1 MWTAAAL
8 KSEARPFDAP
18 IWRVVEEQWK
28 PATVRITDTLDEQAL
43 LEQILD
49 DVKPS
54 FPLETAGFDFL
65 IATPFRYAPY
75 PEGSRFRRAGQA
87 EGVFYGS
94 ETPETAIAEMAFYRL
109 LFFKEAPGAALP
121 AKPTEY
127 TAFKVRVNTQAL
139 SDLTQP
145 PLDTDEAIWTDPTNY
160 GPCQDFAD
168 TARTAQIEAIRYTSV
183 RDPDAGKNI
192 AVLSLKAFASP
203 KPEATQTWRIYL
215 RPHIVQV
222 WREHPKYEREYANAW
237 FAADPRVK

>member
-8 KSEARPFDAP
+8 KSEAISFDAP

-28 PATVRITDTLDEQAL
+28 PATVRITDTLAEQAL

-49 DVKPS
+49 DAKPS
-54 FPLETAGFDFL
+54 LPPEAACFDFL

-75 PEGSRFRRAGQA
+75 PQGSRFRRAGQA

-94 ETPETAIAEMAFYRL
+94 ETAETAIAEMAFYRL
-109 LFFKEAPGAALP
+109 LFFKEAPGAVLP

-127 TAFKVRVNTQAL
+127 TAFMVRVKTQAL

-145 PLDTDEAIWTDPTNY
+145 PLDKDEAKWTDLSHY
-160 GPCQDFAD
+160 APCQDFAD
-168 TARTAQIEAIRYTSV
+168 VAREAGIEAIRYTSV
-183 RDPDAGKNI
+183 RDPDEGKNI
-192 AVLSLKAFASP
+192 AVLSLRAFVGTKRQA
-203 KPEATQTWRIYL
+203 KQTWYIYL
-215 RPHIVQV
+215 RPQRVQV

>member
-8 KSEARPFDAP
+8 KSEAVSFAAP

-28 PATVRITDTLDEQAL
+28 LATVRITDTLDEQAL

-54 FPLETAGFDFL
+54 FPPETAGFDFL

-127 TAFKVRVNTQAL
+127 TAFKVRVKTQAL

-145 PLDTDEAIWTDPTNY
+145 PLDADAAKWTDRTTY

-168 TARTAQIEAIRYTSV
+168 VAREAEIEAIRYTSV
-183 RDPDAGKNI
+183 RDPDEGNNI
-192 AVLSLKAFASP
+192 AVLSLKAFAST
-203 KPEATQTWRIYL
+203 KPEAKQTWYIYL
-215 RPHIVQV
+215 RPQRVQV
-222 WREHPKYEREYANAW
+222 WCEHPKYEREYANAW
-237 FAADPRVK
+237 FAADLRVK